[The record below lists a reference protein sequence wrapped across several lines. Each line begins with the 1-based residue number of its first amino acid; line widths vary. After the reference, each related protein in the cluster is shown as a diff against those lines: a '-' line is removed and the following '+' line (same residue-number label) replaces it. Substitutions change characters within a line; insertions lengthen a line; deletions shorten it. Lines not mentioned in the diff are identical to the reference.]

1 MVGNAEEYAASAAV
15 MLRIEA
21 AADDS
26 LLAILALSKFGIAIT
41 AIVNMMATTI
51 SSSIKE
57 KPLSLRSLFPK
68 VQAPD
73 DDKSIYGWHS
83 QGRSLPGFRRV
94 LPKRPGTTSPPGSRI
109 DKIRQSEGDLRRLVS
124 AREKK
129 GASDCS
135 DAPIRF
141 TSCAFAKTI
150 LTDREQSPYRC
161 TLQSHQTLG
170 NGPLHPRRS
179 RRT

>member
-73 DDKSIYGWHS
+73 DDKQFMDGIRRAVLYRAFGVFCQRDPEPLLPQAPELTKSVS
-83 QGRSLPGFRRV
+83 QRAICGVWVLRV
-94 LPKRPGTTSPPGSRI
+94 
-109 DKIRQSEGDLRRLVS
+109 
-124 AREKK
+124 KK
-129 GASDCS
+129 KEASDCS

-141 TSCAFAKTI
+141 TSCAFAKT
-150 LTDREQSPYRC
+150 
-161 TLQSHQTLG
+161 
-170 NGPLHPRRS
+170 
-179 RRT
+179 